1 MPCRASLRAISSA
14 GLRPAGR
21 HGVVARAEL
30 GQRIAFLSTIV
41 EYFISDDED
50 DNTCKIDDYKEGR
63 EEETITVLGIVDGV
77 KQGRI
82 ERRED
87 RDNYVRFIKGVFIER
102 IDDKLDF
109 AACA

>member
-1 MPCRASLRAISSA
+1 MFPEAQFEYRYEETGMCFCGCEIYKNGYAQHIMEADL
-14 GLRPAGR
+14 
-21 HGVVARAEL
+21 
-30 GQRIAFLSTIV
+30 V

-50 DNTCKIDDYKEGR
+50 DNTGKIDDYKEGR
-63 EEETITVLGIVDGV
+63 EEETITVLGVVDGV
-77 KQGRI
+77 KRCRI

-102 IDDKLDF
+102 IDDKLGF